1 MIYRLS
7 IPPFTTLGLGGRIL
21 LDFGTSMSSRPSRVI
36 GAPVKRKED
45 LRLLTGRG
53 KYAADVR
60 LPRLLQAAVLRSPY
74 AHARIAAIRAEKALA
89 LPGVAAVIRAD
100 DLGPVGRIPVRLG
113 QRPGPTE
120 CLQPPL
126 ATGVVRYVGEPV
138 AFVVATSRYLAED
151 ALELVEVDWEL
162 LPVVADVRRASE
174 PGAPVLHAAAGSNV
188 VERLMARAGDPAAA
202 LAAADRR
209 LCERFAVQ
217 RHTGVPMETR
227 GLTAAHD
234 AGTGVLTLWGVAK
247 VPHFNR
253 RVLADLLDHPEHL
266 IHFIELEVGGGFGV
280 RGEFYPEDFVVPW
293 AAMRLG
299 RPVQWVEDRRE
310 HMMATNHSR
319 QQYHDVEIGVRRDGT
334 IVALRD
340 RFSADLGAYIRTHGV
355 VVPELT
361 IALLPGP
368 YRIPHYECEALCVLT
383 NKTPTGTYRGP
394 GRYEGTFVRERLLDL
409 VAAELGLDPADI
421 RRRNFIDAG
430 EMPYEVGGGA
440 LGQRTVYDCGDYRSA
455 FEQALAAADYKA
467 VRAEQARARE
477 EGRYLGIGFGC
488 VLEKAGLGPWEYA
501 RVEVDGSGRVVV
513 YSGVAAVGQ
522 GIETTLAQ
530 VVAEELA
537 VNAEDVTVVHGD
549 SAQVPFGVGG
559 FASRGASVA
568 LPAALEAARKVRQ
581 KVFTVAASLLEAG
594 AGDLVLEGGAVHV
607 RGLPERAVTLRQ
619 LARAA
624 VPGPPGMEPGLY
636 AAHFFEAPKMTY
648 PYGTHVA
655 VVEVDPAT
663 GHVALLN
670 YVVTYDVGRAI
681 NPMIVGGQMVGGL
694 AQGIGGALFENLV
707 YDAEGQL
714 LTTTFMDYLVPTAM
728 EMPEATTMKILEETP
743 TPLNPLGVKG
753 VGEGGSSGA
762 GAAIANA
769 VADALAPLG
778 VAITELPLSPDR
790 LARLLRAPSSR
801 S

>member
-1 MIYRLS
+1 MNA
-7 IPPFTTLGLGGRIL
+7 PV
-21 LDFGTSMSSRPSRVI
+21 SSAQRVI
-36 GAPVKRKED
+36 GLSVRRKED
-45 LRLLTGRG
+45 FRLLTGRG

-60 LPRLLQAAVLRSPY
+60 LPGLLHAAVLRSPHP
-74 AHARIAAIRAEKALA
+74 HARIAAIRTDAARA
-89 LPGVAAVIRAD
+89 LPGVAAVITGD
-100 DLGPVGRIPVRLG
+100 DLGAVGRIPVRLG
-113 QRPGPTE
+113 QRAGAGPTA

-126 ATGVVRYVGEPV
+126 ATGLVRYVGEPV
-138 AFVVATSRYLAED
+138 AFVVAGSRYLAED
-151 ALELVEVDWEL
+151 ALELVEIDWEP
-162 LPVVADVRRASE
+162 LPIVADVFRARE
-174 PGAPVLHAAAGSNV
+174 PGAPVLHPAVGGNV
-188 VERLMARAGDPAAA
+188 IERLTARAGNAESA
-202 LAAADRR
+202 LTAADRR
-209 LCERFAVQ
+209 LSERFAVQ

-234 AGTGVLTLWGVAK
+234 PGTGVLTLWGVAK

-253 RVLADLLDHPEHL
+253 RVLADMLDHPEHL

-293 AAMRLG
+293 TAMRLG

-310 HMMATNHSR
+310 HLMATNHSR

-334 IVALRD
+334 IMALRD
-340 RFSADLGAYIRTHGV
+340 RFMVDLGAYIRTHGV

-361 IALLPGP
+361 MALLPGP
-368 YRIPHYECEALCVLT
+368 YRIANYESEALCVMT

-394 GRYEGTFVRERLLDL
+394 GRYEGTFVRERLIDR
-409 VAAELGLDPADI
+409 VAAELDLDPADV
-421 RRRNFIDAG
+421 RRRNFIDPD

-440 LGQRTVYDCGDYRSA
+440 LGQKTVYDCGDYRSA

-467 VRAEQARARE
+467 LRDEQTRARAQ
-477 EGRYLGIGFGC
+477 GRYLGIGLGC

-530 VVAEELA
+530 VVAEALA
-537 VNAEDVTVVHGD
+537 VAVEDVTVVHGD
-549 SAQVPFGVGG
+549 SARVPFGIGG
-559 FASRGASVA
+559 FASRGAAVA
-568 LPAALEAARKVRQ
+568 LPAALEAARKVRDKIFQ
-581 KVFTVAASLLEAG
+581 VAAAQLEAHT
-594 AGDLVLEGGAVHV
+594 GDLVLEAGAVHV
-607 RGLPERAVTLRQ
+607 RGLPERTVTLRQ

-636 AAHFFEAPKMTY
+636 ATHFFEAPRMTY

-655 VVEVDPAT
+655 LVEVDPAT
-663 GHVALLN
+663 GRIALQK

-681 NPMIVGGQMVGGL
+681 NPMIVDGQIVGGL
-694 AQGIGGALFENLV
+694 AQGIGGAIFEDLV
-707 YDAEGQL
+707 YDDQAQP

-728 EMPEATTMKILEETP
+728 EMPEETIVKILEETP

-762 GAAIANA
+762 GASIANA

-778 VAITELPLSPDR
+778 VAIHELPLSPDR
-790 LARLLRAPSSR
+790 IAALLRAR
-801 S
+801 GR

>member
-1 MIYRLS
+1 MIGQP
-7 IPPFTTLGLGGRIL
+7 I
-21 LDFGTSMSSRPSRVI
+21 
-36 GAPVKRKED
+36 KRKED
-45 LRLLTGRG
+45 FRLLTGRG
-53 KYAADVR
+53 KYAADIR
-60 LPRLLQAAVLRSPY
+60 LPGLLHAAMLRSPRP
-74 AHARIAAIRAEKALA
+74 HARIAAIRAGAARA
-89 LPGVAAVIRAD
+89 LPGVAAVITAD
-100 DLGPVGRIPVRLG
+100 DLGAVGRIPVRLG
-113 QRPGPTE
+113 QRAGVGPNA

-126 ATGVVRYVGEPV
+126 ATGLVRYVGEPI
-138 AFVVATSRYLAED
+138 AFVVADSRYLAED
-151 ALELVEVDWEL
+151 AAELIEIDWEP
-162 LPVVADVRRASE
+162 LPVAADVRRATE
-174 PGAPVLHAAAGSNV
+174 AGAPVLHPDAGGNII
-188 VERLMARAGDPAAA
+188 ERLSARAGNVESG
-202 LAAADRR
+202 LAAAERR
-209 LCERFAVQ
+209 LVERFAVQ

-227 GLTAAHD
+227 GLTAAHEP
-234 AGTGVLTLWGVAK
+234 GTGMLTLWGVAK

-253 RVLADLLDHPEHL
+253 RVLADLLGHPEHL

-293 AAMRLG
+293 TAVRLG

-310 HMMATNHSR
+310 HLMAANHSR
-319 QQYHDVEIGVRRDGT
+319 QQYHEVEIGVRRDGT

-340 RFSADLGAYIRTHGV
+340 RFTVDLGAYIRTHGV

-368 YRIPHYECEALCVLT
+368 YRVSNYECEALCVMT

-394 GRYEGTFVRERLLDL
+394 GRYEGTFVRERLIDR
-409 VAAELGLDPADI
+409 VAAALELDPADV
-421 RRRNFIDAG
+421 RRRNFIDAR
-430 EMPYEVGGGA
+430 EMPYEVGGA
-440 LGQRTVYDCGDYRSA
+440 TLGQKTVYDCGDYRSA

-467 VRAEQARARE
+467 ARAEQARARG

-501 RVEVDGSGRVVV
+501 RVEVDGTGRVVV

-530 VVAEELA
+530 VVADQLQMSA
-537 VNAEDVTVVHGD
+537 DDVTVVHGD
-549 SAQVPFGVGG
+549 SARVPFGIGG
-559 FASRGASVA
+559 FASRGAAVA
-568 LPAALEAARKVRQ
+568 LPAALEAARKVRD
-581 KVFTVAASLLEAG
+581 KIFLIAAGLLEAH
-594 AGDLVLEGGAVHV
+594 AGDLVLEAGAVHV

-624 VPGPPGMEPGLY
+624 VPGPPGMEPGLQ
-636 AAHFFEAPKMTY
+636 AAHFFEAPRMTY

-655 VVEVDPAT
+655 LVEVDPDT
-663 GHVALLN
+663 GRVLLRK

-681 NPMIVGGQMVGGL
+681 NPMIVGGQIAGGL
-694 AQGIGGALFENLV
+694 AQGLGGAIFEELV
-707 YDAEGQL
+707 YDDQGQPL
-714 LTTTFMDYLVPTAM
+714 ATTFMDYLVPTAM
-728 EMPEATTMKILEETP
+728 DMPEGTIVKILEETP

-778 VAITELPLSPDR
+778 IAITELPLSPDR
-790 LARLLRAPSSR
+790 IAGLVRQRGSR

>member
-1 MIYRLS
+1 MSAPARLE
-7 IPPFTTLGLGGRIL
+7 TAAAY
-21 LDFGTSMSSRPSRVI
+21 RVI
-36 GAPVKRKED
+36 GAPMKRKED
-45 LRLLTGRG
+45 FRLLTGRG

-60 LPRLLQAAVLRSPY
+60 LPGLLHAAMLRSPHP
-74 AHARIAAIRAEKALA
+74 HARIVAVRAEAA
-89 LPGVAAVIRAD
+89 RAVPGVFAVITAD
-100 DLGPVGRIPVRLG
+100 DLGIVPRIPVRLG
-113 QRPGPTE
+113 QRAGVGPTA

-126 ATGVVRYVGEPV
+126 ATGVVRYVGEPI
-138 AFVVATSRYLAED
+138 AFVVAASRYLAED
-151 ALELVEVDWEL
+151 ALELIEIEWEP
-162 LPVVADVRRASE
+162 LPVVADARRAGE
-174 PGAPVLHAAAGSNV
+174 PGMPILHPAAGGNI
-188 VERLMARAGDPAAA
+188 VERLLTRAGDPAGA
-202 LAAADRR
+202 LASAERR
-209 LCERFAVQ
+209 ISERFAVQ

-227 GLTAAHD
+227 GLTAAHEP
-234 AGTGVLTLWGVAK
+234 GTGVLTLWGVAK

-253 RVLADLLDHPEHL
+253 RVLADLLGHPEHL

-280 RGEFYPEDFVVPW
+280 RGEFYPEDFMVPW
-293 AAMRLG
+293 TAMRLG

-310 HMMATNHSR
+310 HLMATNHSR
-319 QQYHDVEIGVRRDGT
+319 QQYHDVEIGVRGDGT

-340 RFSADLGAYIRTHGV
+340 RFMADLGAYIRTHGV

-368 YRIPHYECEALCVLT
+368 YRITHYECEGLCVLT

-394 GRYEGTFVRERLLDL
+394 GRYEGTFVRERLIDR
-409 VAAELGLDPADI
+409 VAAELALDPADV
-421 RRRNFIDAG
+421 RRRNFIDAS
-430 EMPYEVGGGA
+430 EMPYEVGGVS

-455 FEQALAAADYKA
+455 FEQALAAADYTA
-467 VRAEQARARE
+467 MRAEQARARAQ
-477 EGRYLGIGFGC
+477 GRYLGIGLGC

-501 RVEVDGSGRVVV
+501 RVEVDGSGSVVV

-530 VVAEELA
+530 VVAEELSVA
-537 VNAEDVTVVHGD
+537 AEDVTVVHGD
-549 SAQVPFGVGG
+549 SARVPFGIGG
-559 FASRGASVA
+559 FASRGAAVA
-568 LPAALEAARKVRQ
+568 LPAALEAARKVRD
-581 KVFTVAASLLEAG
+581 KIFRVAASLLEAH
-594 AGDLVLEGGAVHV
+594 AGDLVLDSGKVYV

-655 VVEVDPAT
+655 GVEVDPAT
-663 GHVALLN
+663 GKVTVRK

-681 NPMIVGGQMVGGL
+681 NPMIVGGQIVGGL
-694 AQGIGGALFENLV
+694 AQGLGGAIFEELV
-707 YDAEGQL
+707 YDDQCQP

-728 EMPEATTMKILEETP
+728 EMPERTIVKILEETP

-762 GAAIANA
+762 GAAISNA

-790 LARLLRAPSSR
+790 LARLVRERGGPA
-801 S
+801 

>member
-1 MIYRLS
+1 MIGQP
-7 IPPFTTLGLGGRIL
+7 I
-21 LDFGTSMSSRPSRVI
+21 
-36 GAPVKRKED
+36 KRKED
-45 LRLLTGRG
+45 FRLLTGRG
-53 KYAADVR
+53 KYAADIR
-60 LPRLLQAAVLRSPY
+60 LPGLLHAAMLRSPHP
-74 AHARIAAIRAEKALA
+74 HARIAAIRAGAARA
-89 LPGVAAVIRAD
+89 LPGVAAVITAD
-100 DLGPVGRIPVRLG
+100 DLGAVGRIPVRLG
-113 QRPGPTE
+113 QRAGVGPNA

-126 ATGVVRYVGEPV
+126 ATGLVRYVGEPI
-138 AFVVATSRYLAED
+138 AFVVADSRYLAED
-151 ALELVEVDWEL
+151 AAELIEIDWEP
-162 LPVVADVRRASE
+162 LPVVADVRRATE
-174 PGAPVLHAAAGSNV
+174 PGAPVLHPAAGGNII
-188 VERLMARAGDPAAA
+188 ERLSARAGNVENGFAAA
-202 LAAADRR
+202 ERR
-209 LCERFAVQ
+209 LVERFAVQ

-227 GLTAAHD
+227 GLTAAHEP
-234 AGTGVLTLWGVAK
+234 GTGMLTLWGVAK

-253 RVLADLLDHPEHL
+253 RVLADLLGHPEHL

-293 AAMRLG
+293 TAVRLG

-310 HMMATNHSR
+310 HLMAANHSR
-319 QQYHDVEIGVRRDGT
+319 QQDHEVEIGVRRDGT

-340 RFSADLGAYIRTHGV
+340 RFTVDLGAYIRTHGV

-368 YRIPHYECEALCVLT
+368 YRISSYECEALCVMT

-394 GRYEGTFVRERLLDL
+394 GRYEGTFVRERLIDR
-409 VAAELGLDPADI
+409 VAAALELDPADV
-421 RRRNFIDAG
+421 RRRNFIDAS
-430 EMPYEVGGGA
+430 EMPYEVGGA
-440 LGQRTVYDCGDYRSA
+440 TLGQKTVYDCGDYRSA

-467 VRAEQARARE
+467 ARAEQARARG

-501 RVEVDGSGRVVV
+501 RVEVDGTGRVVV

-530 VVAEELA
+530 VVADQLQMSA
-537 VNAEDVTVVHGD
+537 DDVTVVHGD
-549 SAQVPFGVGG
+549 SARVPFGIGG
-559 FASRGASVA
+559 FASRGAAVA
-568 LPAALEAARKVRQ
+568 LPAALEAARKVRD
-581 KVFTVAASLLEAG
+581 KIFLIAAGLLEAH
-594 AGDLVLEGGAVHV
+594 ADDLVLEAGAVHV

-624 VPGPPGMEPGLY
+624 VPGPPGMEPGLQ
-636 AAHFFEAPKMTY
+636 AAHFFEAPRMTY

-655 VVEVDPAT
+655 IVEVDPGT
-663 GHVALLN
+663 GRVLLRK

-681 NPMIVGGQMVGGL
+681 NPMIVGGQIAGGL
-694 AQGIGGALFENLV
+694 AQGLGGAIFEELV
-707 YDAEGQL
+707 YDDQGQPL
-714 LTTTFMDYLVPTAM
+714 ATTFMDYLVPTAM
-728 EMPEATTMKILEETP
+728 DMPEGTIVKILEETP

-778 VAITELPLSPDR
+778 IAITELPLSPDR
-790 LARLLRAPSSR
+790 IAGLVRQRGSR